1 MPKTNNPAPA
11 PVPRRQSREG
21 GTNLSKSNSTA
32 TDVVRPPTRTSLL
45 ITLMRAEGG
54 TSAQSL
60 AEAVGWQV
68 HSVRGFISGTL
79 KKRTDL
85 VVTTRRVDGVTR
97 YAVAD
102 APEANP

>member
-11 PVPRRQSREG
+11 PAPRNQSREG
-21 GTNLSKSNSTA
+21 WTKVFKSSAIA
-32 TDVVRPPTRTSLL
+32 TDGVRAPTRTSLL

-54 TSAQSL
+54 TSAQAL

-97 YAVAD
+97 YAVGD